1 LVEQMRSDL
10 KSPRERT
17 LTGARLGARSVPAG
31 AITAAQRTF
40 PGFPIFHPAAISTG
54 FFVST
59 DRVDADP
66 TDKG

>member
-1 LVEQMRSDL
+1 MHSYLRSANDG
-10 KSPRERT
+10 P
-17 LTGARLGARSVPAG
+17 LTGARTHAPTGHIA
-31 AITAAQRTF
+31 AAQRTF
-40 PGFPIFHPAAISTG
+40 PTFQIFQPAAISTG

>member
-1 LVEQMRSDL
+1 MHSDL
-10 KSPRERT
+10 
-17 LTGARLGARSVPAG
+17 RSAIEVPLSGTCAG
-31 AITAAQRTF
+31 APAAPTGPIAAAHTSF
-40 PGFPIFHPAAISTG
+40 PRFPIFQPAAISTG

>member
-1 LVEQMRSDL
+1 MRSDL
-10 KSPRERT
+10 KKPEEEDPDRGPSRRAQRPR
-17 LTGARLGARSVPAG
+17 PAH
-31 AITAAQRTF
+31 TAAQRTF
-40 PGFPIFHPAAISTG
+40 PRFPIFQPAAISTG

>member
-1 LVEQMRSDL
+1 MQSNVKSARKGGLSKAHSRS
-10 KSPRERT
+10 
-17 LTGARLGARSVPAG
+17 AG
-31 AITAAQRTF
+31 HIAAAQSTF
-40 PGFPIFHPAAISTG
+40 SRFSIFQSAAFSAG

>member
-1 LVEQMRSDL
+1 MEAPLAGVR
-10 KSPRERT
+10 
-17 LTGARLGARSVPAG
+17 TGARKVSPGR
-31 AITAAQRTF
+31 ITAAHRTF
-40 PGFPIFHPAAISTG
+40 PSFLIFQPAAISTG

>member
-1 LVEQMRSDL
+1 MHSNLRSANEGT
-10 KSPRERT
+10 P
-17 LTGARLGARSVPAG
+17 TGALSGAPTG
-31 AITAAQRTF
+31 PITAAQRTF
-40 PGFPIFHPAAISTG
+40 PASPIFQPAMFSTG

>member
-1 LVEQMRSDL
+1 MQSDL
-10 KSPRERT
+10 KSANEGP
-17 LTGARLGARSVPAG
+17 LTGACAG
-31 AITAAQRTF
+31 APRGPIAAAQRTF
-40 PGFPIFHPAAISTG
+40 PPFPIFQPAAISTG

>member
-1 LVEQMRSDL
+1 MSFSRFRISQ
-10 KSPRERT
+10 
-17 LTGARLGARSVPAG
+17 
-31 AITAAQRTF
+31 
-40 PGFPIFHPAAISTG
+40 PAAISTG